1 MDGVS
6 IQLVTWQVREA
17 TFVHTLHLGQICN
30 LQTVQFNMEV
40 QKNSFIRF
48 KNKQNSNIF
57 NGNRYISTGI
67 LEFLLSIYIYG
78 CLKTIWVVVELGC
91 VLVIFGRSQEK
102 F

>member
-48 KNKQNSNIF
+48 KNKPNSNIF

-67 LEFLLSIYIYG
+67 LEFLLSIYIYM
-78 CLKTIWVVVELGC
+78 VA
-91 VLVIFGRSQEK
+91 
-102 F
+102 